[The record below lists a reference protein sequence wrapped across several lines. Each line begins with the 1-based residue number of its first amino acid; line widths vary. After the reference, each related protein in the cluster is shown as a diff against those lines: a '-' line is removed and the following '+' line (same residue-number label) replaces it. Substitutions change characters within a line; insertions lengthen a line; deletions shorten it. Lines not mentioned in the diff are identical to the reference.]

1 MSSAVSRGRRS
12 AAEAPRGPIP
22 TWYFALVVVRLG
34 HRFLLTQEHKYG
46 ATWSIPGGRVEPGE
60 TLSEAA
66 IREVLEETG
75 VPVKLDGVL
84 RVEHSPGEGS
94 ARIRVIFV
102 GSPLD
107 DTAPRT
113 TPDDESLGA
122 AYLTLEQI
130 RELPLRGAELRVLLE
145 TVADGCQV
153 FPLDLLGSEMS
164 V

>member
-1 MSSAVSRGRRS
+1 MAPAASGEGRPR
-12 AAEAPRGPIP
+12 APRTPIP
-22 TWYFALVVVRLG
+22 TWYFALVVVRRG
-34 HRFLLTQEHKYG
+34 HRFLLTQERKYG
-46 ATWSIPGGRVEPGE
+46 ATWSIPGGRVESGE
-60 TLSEAA
+60 SLVAGA
-66 IREVLEETG
+66 VREVLEETG

-84 RVEHSPGEGS
+84 RVEHSPGENS
-94 ARIRVIFV
+94 ARVRVIFL

-122 AYLTLEQI
+122 AYLTLDEI
-130 RELPLRGAELRVLLE
+130 RARPLRGAELHVLLQ